1 LQLAEGK
8 LAPGLKKL
16 EQAANMELHMDYSEP
31 PYYPRPV
38 LEALGQA
45 ALKNG
50 KLPEAESA
58 FRRALEQYPAS
69 HRAQT
74 GLRAA
79 RERQHKTVEAAAG
92 F

>member
-1 LQLAEGK
+1 
-8 LAPGLKKL
+8 
-16 EQAANMELHMDYSEP
+16 M
-31 PYYPRPV
+31 
-38 LEALGQA
+38 
-45 ALKNG
+45 KNG